1 MTRVAPSSA
10 FADIPVIDLG
20 QGDRINLGVAS
31 LVSRLPKVA
40 EALGALTAALK
51 SGTLP
56 PRLLELVRLR
66 IAFHNQCRSCMS
78 VRYQSAVDDG
88 LTEDAVCSLERPADA
103 PDLSDAERAALKF
116 ADLFATNH
124 LAIDE
129 SIYDEL
135 RRYLTED
142 AVCSLERPAD
152 APDLSDAERAA
163 LKFADLF
170 ATNHLAIDESV
181 YDELRRYLTEDEL
194 VELGMHCAVSL
205 GVGRLTATWD
215 VTDDVPEAF
224 RSGDDRVTPW
234 ASTGVIASG

>member
-1 MTRVAPSSA
+1 LSA
-10 FADIPVIDLG
+10 FADVPVVDLG

-40 EALGALTAALK
+40 EALGAFTAALK

-88 LTEDAVCSLERPADA
+88 LTEDAVCALERPAEA

-142 AVCSLERPAD
+142 
-152 APDLSDAERAA
+152 
-163 LKFADLF
+163 
-170 ATNHLAIDESV
+170 
-181 YDELRRYLTEDEL
+181 EL

-215 VTDDVPEAF
+215 VADDVPEAF
-224 RSGDDRVTPW
+224 RSGDARMTPW

>member
-10 FADIPVIDLG
+10 FADIPVVDLG

-88 LTEDAVCSLERPADA
+88 LTEDAVCALERPAEA

-129 SIYDEL
+129 SSYDEL

-142 AVCSLERPAD
+142 Q
-152 APDLSDAERAA
+152 
-163 LKFADLF
+163 
-170 ATNHLAIDESV
+170 
-181 YDELRRYLTEDEL
+181 L

>member
-10 FADIPVIDLG
+10 FADTPVIDLG

-88 LTEDAVCSLERPADA
+88 LTEDAVCSLERPAEA
-103 PDLSDAERAALKF
+103 ADLSDAERAALKF

-129 SIYDEL
+129 
-135 RRYLTED
+135 T
-142 AVCSLERPAD
+142 
-152 APDLSDAERAA
+152 
-163 LKFADLF
+163 
-170 ATNHLAIDESV
+170 T

>member
-1 MTRVAPSSA
+1 MTRVAPSSV
-10 FADIPVIDLG
+10 FADIPVVDLG

-31 LVSRLPKVA
+31 LVGRLPKVA
-40 EALGALTAALK
+40 EALGALNAALK

-88 LTEDAVCSLERPADA
+88 LTEDAVCSLERPA
-103 PDLSDAERAALKF
+103 E
-116 ADLFATNH
+116 
-124 LAIDE
+124 
-129 SIYDEL
+129 
-135 RRYLTED
+135 
-142 AVCSLERPAD
+142 

-215 VTDDVPEAF
+215 ATEDVPEAF

-234 ASTGVIASG
+234 ASSGVIASG

>member
-10 FADIPVIDLG
+10 FADIPVVDLG

-142 AVCSLERPAD
+142 
-152 APDLSDAERAA
+152 
-163 LKFADLF
+163 
-170 ATNHLAIDESV
+170 
-181 YDELRRYLTEDEL
+181 EL

-215 VTDDVPEAF
+215 VIDDVPEAF
-224 RSGDDRVTPW
+224 RSGDTRMTPW

>member
-10 FADIPVIDLG
+10 FADIPVVDLG

-88 LTEDAVCSLERPADA
+88 LTEDAVCSLERPA
-103 PDLSDAERAALKF
+103 E
-116 ADLFATNH
+116 
-124 LAIDE
+124 
-129 SIYDEL
+129 
-135 RRYLTED
+135 
-142 AVCSLERPAD
+142 

-215 VTDDVPEAF
+215 VPNDVPEAF
-224 RSGDDRVTPW
+224 RSGDDRATPW
-234 ASTGVIASG
+234 ASSGVIASG

>member
-10 FADIPVIDLG
+10 FADIPIVDLG

-88 LTEDAVCSLERPADA
+88 LTEDAVCSLERPAEA

-116 ADLFATNH
+116 ADMFATNH

-129 SIYDEL
+129 S
-135 RRYLTED
+135 
-142 AVCSLERPAD
+142 S
-152 APDLSDAERAA
+152 
-163 LKFADLF
+163 
-170 ATNHLAIDESV
+170 

-194 VELGMHCAVSL
+194 VELGMHCAASL

>member
-10 FADIPVIDLG
+10 FADIPVVDLG

-88 LTEDAVCSLERPADA
+88 LTEDAVCSLERPAEA
-103 PDLSDAERAALKF
+103 SDLSDAERAALKF

-129 SIYDEL
+129 SI
-135 RRYLTED
+135 
-142 AVCSLERPAD
+142 
-152 APDLSDAERAA
+152 
-163 LKFADLF
+163 
-170 ATNHLAIDESV
+170 

>member
-142 AVCSLERPAD
+142 
-152 APDLSDAERAA
+152 
-163 LKFADLF
+163 
-170 ATNHLAIDESV
+170 
-181 YDELRRYLTEDEL
+181 EL

>member
-10 FADIPVIDLG
+10 FADIPVADLG

-142 AVCSLERPAD
+142 
-152 APDLSDAERAA
+152 
-163 LKFADLF
+163 
-170 ATNHLAIDESV
+170 
-181 YDELRRYLTEDEL
+181 EL